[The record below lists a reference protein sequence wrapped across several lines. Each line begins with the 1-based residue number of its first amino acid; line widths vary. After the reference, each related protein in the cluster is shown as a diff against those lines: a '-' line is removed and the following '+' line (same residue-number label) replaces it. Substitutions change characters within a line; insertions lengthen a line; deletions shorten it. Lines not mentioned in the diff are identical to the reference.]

1 MLVLPSLTP
10 TKLKHGLN
18 ADTGEAK
25 LPGRVLLVTDTL
37 IEHYWATI
45 RRHVRRR
52 NTTDR
57 RNKRILAWD
66 ALVHIGRAIKELAV
80 APKWRTLD
88 GSSIDLRTV
97 ADAFMRAVPS
107 YNVTLPRFLS
117 SLHFLFGLRVAP
129 EVVLT
134 SKLSPSM
141 RNLKLEDRKKHLVDR
156 PLLRAVNDYFEGFDL
171 DSTGTIDW
179 RDLICRLSPFMKPM
193 WTPQQHLLFC
203 FELFTADQAASSTKR
218 AAIMSKS
225 IQHPHSSSSTSSTS
239 SSKKPETTLRISP
252 KRSSK
257 KKKDYAALLR
267 SPPRIHPELPLRKAC
282 QICSLYATTEILELR
297 MFDIARKAYENLN
310 VILRQVREGS
320 PIVTSIGFREML
332 TVDMSDSAR
341 AIRSDSARNIALRK
355 YSHPNSEND
364 DDDDDGLGTD
374 EDDGDEDKDQNKLV
388 MFKNTGQHKSPW
400 SNISTSPKKKKMK
413 KTIPTLGSLMAPC
426 REVAMK
432 GMFKIEK

>member
-1 MLVLPSLTP
+1 
-10 TKLKHGLN
+10 
-18 ADTGEAK
+18 
-25 LPGRVLLVTDTL
+25 
-37 IEHYWATI
+37 
-45 RRHVRRR
+45 
-52 NTTDR
+52 
-57 RNKRILAWD
+57 
-66 ALVHIGRAIKELAV
+66 
-80 APKWRTLD
+80 
-88 GSSIDLRTV
+88 
-97 ADAFMRAVPS
+97 
-107 YNVTLPRFLS
+107 
-117 SLHFLFGLRVAP
+117 
-129 EVVLT
+129 
-134 SKLSPSM
+134 
-141 RNLKLEDRKKHLVDR
+141 
-156 PLLRAVNDYFEGFDL
+156 
-171 DSTGTIDW
+171 
-179 RDLICRLSPFMKPM
+179 
-193 WTPQQHLLFC
+193 
-203 FELFTADQAASSTKR
+203 
-218 AAIMSKS
+218 
-225 IQHPHSSSSTSSTS
+225 
-239 SSKKPETTLRISP
+239 
-252 KRSSK
+252 
-257 KKKDYAALLR
+257 
-267 SPPRIHPELPLRKAC
+267 
-282 QICSLYATTEILELR
+282 